1 VRLYYL
7 AGHQTAEGLD
17 EASKPGRL
25 GRIATM
31 KILGK
36 IALAAA
42 ALALFSASNAF
53 ADTTF
58 TLTGV
63 QGSYLGN
70 IYTSPYYATI
80 GTATNVPVICDDF
93 ASESY
98 VQETWQTIVTNASQL
113 TASSPVRWTTSSLIA
128 GSEAASLGEFSAYA
142 VAADLATEIMGATP
156 GSTYAQ
162 ELSYALWG
170 LFDPT
175 AFSST
180 YLTSTQASTAMGYM
194 MDAVNSNPTLSQY
207 SNVTIYSYDPK
218 YGTSCAPGT
227 TCPPP
232 PQEFIVVNTPEPST
246 ILMLALGLGGLLVL
260 WRRKKHA
267 EVLAA

>member
-1 VRLYYL
+1 
-7 AGHQTAEGLD
+7 
-17 EASKPGRL
+17 
-25 GRIATM
+25 M
-31 KILGK
+31 KITWKVAL
-36 IALAAA
+36 IAV

-63 QGSYLGN
+63 QGNYLGGV
-70 IYTSPYYATI
+70 YTSPYYATI
-80 GTATNVPVICDDF
+80 GTTANIPVICDDF

-98 VQETWQTIVTNASQL
+98 VNETWQTIVTNASQL
-113 TASSPVRWTTSSLIA
+113 TSSSPVRWATSNLIA

-142 VAADLATEIMGATP
+142 VAADLATEIMNATP
-156 GSTYAQ
+156 GSAYAQ

-170 LFDPT
+170 LFDPN

-180 YLTSTQASTAMGYM
+180 YLNSTQAGIAMGYM

-207 SNVTIYSYDPK
+207 SNVTIYSYDPA
-218 YGTSCAPGT
+218 YGTSCAAGT

-232 PQEFIVVNTPEPST
+232 PQEFLVVNTPEPST
-246 ILMLALGLGGLLVL
+246 ILMLALGLGGLLML
-260 WRRKKHA
+260 WRRRKNA